1 LPVGPCQLGR
11 RENVLIPK
19 AAPVPAESNTGKS
32 PRVLVAIPAYG
43 EEKSIGGIVSSI
55 RRILPYDIVVVND
68 GSSDGTSAAA
78 RAAGAI
84 TLDLP
89 CNLGIGGA
97 LQTAYLFAR
106 DHGYDALVR
115 IDADGQHETED
126 ISYVLQPVLRGQADA
141 AIGSRFLVGDKYR
154 VSISRIFGIRFFRWL
169 VRWNTGYRVTDPTSG
184 FFAINRRLIE
194 FYSHHYPSDYPEV
207 DAYIIMHRLKAKTVE
222 VPVRMYARAEGKSSI
237 TMYRAVYYMVK
248 VTLSFLIN
256 RIRRFD

>member
-1 LPVGPCQLGR
+1 MSQASPGH
-11 RENVLIPK
+11 
-19 AAPVPAESNTGKS
+19 AEGNTGKD

-43 EEKSIGGIVSSI
+43 EENSIGGIVSSL
-55 RRILPYDIVVVND
+55 RGKLPYDVVVVND
-68 GSSDGTSAAA
+68 GSPDGTSAAA
-78 RAAGAI
+78 RNAGAI

-115 IDADGQHETED
+115 IDADGQHEAGD
-126 ISYVLQPVLRGQADA
+126 IPRVLEPVLRDEADA
-141 AIGSRFLVGDKYR
+141 VIGSRFLGGDEYR
-154 VSISRIFGIRFFRWL
+154 VSIPRIFGIRFFRGL

-194 FYSHHYPSDYPEV
+194 FYSQHYPSDYPEV
-207 DAYIIMHRLKAKTVE
+207 DAYILMHRLKARTME
-222 VPVRMYARAEGKSSI
+222 VPVRMYERAEGKSSI
-237 TMYRAVYYMVK
+237 TMYRALYYMVK
-248 VTLSFLIN
+248 VTLSFFIN

>member
-1 LPVGPCQLGR
+1 LPVGPCQPGR

-19 AAPVPAESNTGKS
+19 EEPVPAESNMGRT

-55 RRILPYDIVVVND
+55 RQTLPYNIVVVND

-97 LQTAYLFAR
+97 LQTAFQYALDR
-106 DHGYDALVR
+106 GYVALVR
-115 IDADGQHETED
+115 IDADGQHEALD
-126 ISYVLQPVLRGQADA
+126 IPRVLYPVLQGEADA
-141 AIGSRFLVGDKYR
+141 VIGSRFLGEKEYR
-154 VSISRIFGIRFFRWL
+154 ISIPRIFGIRFFRWL

-184 FFAINRRLIE
+184 FFAINRRLID

-207 DAYIIMHRLKAKTVE
+207 DAYIFMHRLKARTVE
-222 VPVRMYARAEGKSSI
+222 MPVRMYERAEGKSSI
-237 TMYRAVYYMVK
+237 TTFQAMYYMVK

-256 RIRRFD
+256 KIRRFD